1 MNNFTFALPSNGNIP
16 EIKTLVRQ
24 VKTKKWA
31 LRFESKLTKHKDR
44 LTTAG
49 IDTRRAIRSVLEDGY
64 GVNIGQQIAERLED
78 DEVLKIRLN
87 ILMGY

>member
-1 MNNFTFALPSNGNIP
+1 MSNFTFALPNGGNMP

-31 LRFESKLTKHKDR
+31 IKFESKLAKHRDR

-49 IDTRRAIRSVLEDGY
+49 IDKRRAIRSVLEDGY

-78 DEVLKIRLN
+78 ADVLKIRLN
-87 ILMGY
+87 ILNY